1 MLAQILDF
9 SLCKPLQFKCYCLLP
24 YQTPAF
30 SFLHATGLAT
40 LFIYKKKV
48 PPETG
53 ESYIFK
59 KDKIKNEYFCGNMKS
74 KTNAPLYIYT

>member
-1 MLAQILDF
+1 MLL
-9 SLCKPLQFKCYCLLP
+9 
-24 YQTPAF
+24 
-30 SFLHATGLAT
+30 LAT
-40 LFIYKKKV
+40 ISDSCVFFFTRHGSGYIIYIYKKKKV